1 MVHINSRENMKIVI
15 PLAKVDVHGRHP
27 RYVDVEDAAGRP
39 AAREHLREQ
48 SCFWKTKGEGIRR
61 ICQCLVLFYQIIC
74 QRLPKLVDS
83 I

>member
-1 MVHINSRENMKIVI
+1 MKIVI

-61 ICQCLVLFYQIIC
+61 ICQCLVSII
-74 QRLPKLVDS
+74 LPDHLPTFAKAC
-83 I
+83 